1 MKYDDLDKTKDLF
14 DIVDEVPSPIENIE
28 MEGVNKENLAKTETV
43 VQTAKEEKKP
53 TSGKSKKK
61 DKKSIDRK
69 SVV

>member
-43 VQTAKEEKKP
+43 VQTAKEEK
-53 TSGKSKKK
+53 SLLVVRVRKKIK
-61 DKKSIDRK
+61 R
-69 SVV
+69 V